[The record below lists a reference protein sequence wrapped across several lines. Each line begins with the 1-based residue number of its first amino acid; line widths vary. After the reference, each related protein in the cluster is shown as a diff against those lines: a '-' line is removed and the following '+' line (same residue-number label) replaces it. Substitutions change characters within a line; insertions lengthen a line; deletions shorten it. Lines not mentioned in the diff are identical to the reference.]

1 MKTREQLVDEGI
13 INDNKVIGYKYIA
26 GFYKEQLKKF
36 KQLGIGKTT
45 EFDITVTDK
54 LINVTEKRLRQI
66 RPMIEASDEKL

>member
-36 KQLGIGKTT
+36 K
-45 EFDITVTDK
+45 
-54 LINVTEKRLRQI
+54 
-66 RPMIEASDEKL
+66 